1 MPYVTP
7 AEAGAVV
14 TAPDSVI
21 YEELRIKT
29 IDTGYARP
37 GAIVVRDTD
46 DNHCKVATSGD
57 TGLFGF
63 IAKEPTLSTI
73 TDFTTEDWV
82 RIGHGQGAVVALP
95 FDHTGAGHAGVTK
108 GDALYVGLHG
118 KVTKA
123 AGTDITKIIGWA
135 EETKTVDGLLL
146 TRLAK

>member
-14 TAPDSVI
+14 TAPDSVK

-46 DNHCKVATSGD
+46 DDHCKVAASGD
-57 TGLFGF
+57 AGLFGF
-63 IAKEPTLSTI
+63 IAKEPRLSTV

-82 RIGHGQGAVVALP
+82 RIGHGHGAIVTLP
-95 FDHTGAGHAGVTK
+95 FDHTAGGHAGVTK
-108 GDALYVGLHG
+108 GDALYVADHG
-118 KVTKA
+118 KVGKA
-123 AGTDITKIIGWA
+123 AGTDVTKIVGYA
-135 EETKTVDGLLL
+135 EETKLVDGLLRV
-146 TRLAK
+146 RLAK